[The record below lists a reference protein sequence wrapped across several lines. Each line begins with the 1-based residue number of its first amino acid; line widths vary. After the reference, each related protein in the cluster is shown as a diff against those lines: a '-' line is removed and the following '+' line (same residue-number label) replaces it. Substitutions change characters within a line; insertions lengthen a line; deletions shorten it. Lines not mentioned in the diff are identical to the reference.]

1 MEFLPKLSV
10 LAVGDNRLVFALQHV
25 LSTSTNDSCVLSILS
40 VQMVE
45 IEKVSIL
52 NNYDIVEGAVHGK

>member
-10 LAVGDNRLVFALQHV
+10 LAVGDNSLVFALQHV